1 LIPVSPNPVMGVSMH
16 AVGSVFAANCYAPQ
30 EYIKRWSWEV
40 FWMTQAVWCWLL
52 WPIIGAA
59 LTIPHLTAV
68 LMEAPKSPMLLSF
81 LMGLAYGVGGIAFN
95 LSIRYI
101 GFALTY
107 AIAIGLSAILGTLVP
122 PLVRGQFTEILAKP
136 GAGVVMA
143 GVAVGAIGIAL
154 CGAAGRLKEGDLR
167 SKDGNTGEFA
177 LGKGL
182 LLSLVAGVLSSVY
195 GFALEAADPIVKVA
209 EQHGAGHWQG
219 NIAYIFANTGA
230 FVTSLIYC
238 LYLGRKNKTLGELTK
253 LSAGESGGSLGLNYL
268 LAFLVGTLWYGQF
281 FFYNLG
287 HVRMG
292 NYAFTSWGIHMIML
306 VLVSNG
312 LGVLF
317 REWKG
322 CHLRTQLMIGLS
334 LLVLVGSVLLLTYG
348 SYLGEQ
354 KAPAS
359 QEAEQSTVTDSNE
372 DRRDAYGQ
380 KRHTH
385 LDLGYRIDVR
395 LKGHDGR
402 AAHPLRAC
410 ARQGLC
416 LG

>member
-1 LIPVSPNPVMGVSMH
+1 MIPVSPNPIMGVSMH
-16 AVGSVFAANCYAPQ
+16 SIGSVFAANCYAPQ
-30 EYIKRWSWEV
+30 KYIKRWSWEV

-59 LTIPHLTAV
+59 LTIPHLMAV
-68 LMEAPKSPMLLSF
+68 LMEAPKSPMLFSF
-81 LMGLAYGVGGIAFN
+81 LLGLAYGVGGIAFN

-122 PLVRGQFTEILAKP
+122 PLVRGQFTKILAKP

-167 SKDGNTGEFA
+167 SKDGDTSEFA

-209 EQHGAGHWQG
+209 EQHSAGHWQG

-230 FVTSLIYC
+230 FVTSLVYC
-238 LYLGRKNKTLGELTK
+238 LYLSRKNNTLGELTK
-253 LSAGESGGSLGLNYL
+253 LRAGESGGHLGLNYL

-292 NYAFTSWGIHMIML
+292 SYAFTSWGIHMIML

-348 SYLGEQ
+348 SYLGKQE
-354 KAPAS
+354 APAS
-359 QEAEQSTVTDSNE
+359 QEAEQITVTHGNE

-380 KRHTH
+380 QRHTH
-385 LDLGYRIDVR
+385 LDRDFRVDARIE
-395 LKGHDGR
+395 GHGGR
-402 AAHPLRAC
+402 AAHPLRART
-410 ARQGLC
+410 RQR
-416 LG
+416 LGVA